1 MDFKFTIKAW
11 QDKTGSENAK
21 ISVGVGGATQ
31 VASQEISSTDIDNPT
46 VFTFEATGLET
57 PGTGKTHSMVVTLLN
72 DEYVDASND
81 RNVYISPEILYTD
94 KADGTNY
101 KHKANNL
108 DGQPEANYV
117 VISDFTNSA
126 NYRHLNFKDNSYV
139 TAVSSAG
146 GSGSDW
152 QAGYTI
158 DIIDANPV
166 TITLKNDSSSN
177 VKTGVYQ
184 D

>member
-57 PGTGKTHSMVVTLLN
+57 PGTGKTHAMVITLLN
-72 DEYVDASND
+72 DEYVDSSND
-81 RNVYISPEILYTD
+81 RNVYINPQILYTD
-94 KADGTNY
+94 KADGVNY
-101 KHKANNL
+101 KHKPANQ
-108 DGQPEANYV
+108 DGQPEREYEV
-117 VISDFTNSA
+117 LTDFTNAS
-126 NYRHLNFKDNSYV
+126 NYRHLRYDNSYV

-146 GSGSDW
+146 GSAQGW

-158 DIIDANPV
+158 DVLDANPV

-177 VKTGVYQ
+177 VKTGTYQ